1 MLAAFRE
8 PQSRCRHTML
18 TLGGQACRT
27 LERPDAQ
34 GDALQVRCQQHE
46 SPLKR
51 QVLLCMEGAVEA
63 ELLQVMVVP
72 EPWRWLPCQVRVF
85 ASFLPGLTYVATY
98 LHTMDNIKDANYS
111 LSIYIYRHTKALV
124 AD

>member
-1 MLAAFRE
+1 
-8 PQSRCRHTML
+8 
-18 TLGGQACRT
+18 
-27 LERPDAQ
+27 
-34 GDALQVRCQQHE
+34 
-46 SPLKR
+46 
-51 QVLLCMEGAVEA
+51 MEGAVEA

-111 LSIYIYRHTKALV
+111 LSLYLYI
-124 AD
+124 